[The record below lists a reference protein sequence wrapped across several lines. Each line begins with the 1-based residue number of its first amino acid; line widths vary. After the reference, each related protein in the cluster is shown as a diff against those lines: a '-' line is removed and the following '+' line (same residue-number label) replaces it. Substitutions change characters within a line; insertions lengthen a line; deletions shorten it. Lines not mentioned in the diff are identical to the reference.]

1 MAPDRQR
8 LPAQRRARQPH
19 RIDLDELAD
28 LAQLGLTPQDLAR
41 HFAFPSVT
49 EIETLLAEEPWQRA
63 YRHGCGMRNIAL
75 RAAQMQV
82 AVQDRNATI
91 LIWLGKQ
98 YLGQTDQGLRPEPK
112 EPRSGASVA

>member
-1 MAPDRQR
+1 
-8 LPAQRRARQPH
+8 
-19 RIDLDELAD
+19 
-28 LAQLGLTPQDLAR
+28 
-41 HFAFPSVT
+41 
-49 EIETLLAEEPWQRA
+49 
-63 YRHGCGMRNIAL
+63 MRNIAL